1 MLSKLIKKIKKFIPN
16 KIKAEI
22 LALIQPLYLEEYGKY
37 KNRKKIFVF
46 LAGYYQNLGDMA
58 ITYSQERFL
67 KDNFSEYEIITIPS
81 TKTYSLMKTMKYI
94 STKEDII
101 TILGGGNM
109 DDIYTSLEDARQ
121 FVIRNFPLN
130 RIVSFP
136 QTMAFSETP
145 FGRGRLKKTSKIYNR
160 HKNLHIFTRER
171 KSLDKMK
178 RTFKNS
184 YVDIVPDIV
193 LYLNKVAPE
202 LERKGVLCCLRN
214 DKEKK
219 ISSKQEEEIG
229 NIIIKK
235 YKDVTFT
242 DTVNITLEDCK
253 PENTEETLSKFWD
266 LLKSKKVVLTDRL
279 HCMIFCAITNTPCVV
294 IDNTNG
300 KISGVHKEWLKN
312 FHHIKM
318 VEKFEI
324 DRITEY
330 IDTLLKIDTRKI
342 PVRYFNDCFKP
353 LLIACTPEHIKEKV

>member
-1 MLSKLIKKIKKFIPN
+1 MIKKLIKKIKKFIPN
-16 KIKAEI
+16 KIKVKI
-22 LALIQPLYLEEYGKY
+22 LAFIQPVYLDKYGKY
-37 KNRKKIFVF
+37 KEQKKIFIF

-67 KDNFSEYEIITIPS
+67 KDNFPEYEVITIPS
-81 TKTYSLMKTMKYI
+81 TKTYSLMKTMKYLCNR
-94 STKEDII
+94 EDII

-121 FVIRNFPLN
+121 FVIRTFPLN

-145 FGRGRLKKTSKIYNR
+145 FGKGRLKKTSKIYNR

-171 KSLDKMK
+171 KSLEKMK
-178 RTFKNS
+178 RTFKNN

-193 LYLNKVAPE
+193 LYLNKVAPK
-202 LERKGVLCCLRN
+202 LERKGFLCCLRN

-235 YKDVTFT
+235 YKDITFT

-279 HCMIFCAITNTPCVV
+279 HCMIFCVITNTPCVV

-300 KISGVHKEWLKN
+300 KISGVHKEWLKD
-312 FHHIKM
+312 FQHIKM
-318 VEKFEI
+318 VERFEI
-324 DRITEY
+324 NRITKY
-330 IDTLLKIDTRKI
+330 IDTLLEVDTRAI
-342 PVRYFNDCFKP
+342 PTKCFHDSFRP
-353 LLIACTPEHIKEKV
+353 LLKACTPEDIKEKV